1 MKENSKQAILEA
13 TKELL
18 GQVIQANAINQEDVA
33 CVIFTT
39 TPDLNAEFPAAAARE
54 LGWTQI
60 ALLCGHEIEV
70 PGSLPRCLRL
80 LLLVNTEKRSDELVH
95 IYLRG
100 AEVLRTDLS
109 NPGRNL

>member
-18 GQVIQANAINQEDVA
+18 GQVIQANDIKQEDVA
-33 CVIFTT
+33 CAIFTT

-60 ALLCGHEIEV
+60 ALLCSHEIGV

-80 LLLVNTEKRSDELVH
+80 LLLVNTEKRNDELVH

-109 NPGRNL
+109 NPRRPL